1 MLPDRW
7 RRSGSRRYDI
17 MTTTDMHNA
26 NSDPK
31 RRGKFFD
38 LARPSR
44 QHLLGYLLLAPA
56 VIMVALII
64 IYPLFISIDL
74 SFQDVKLAKIG
85 DDRKPFTL
93 KNYEKLLSDP
103 DFWLSCWVTLKL
115 VVVVAINCLV
125 IGMLTALLVNNK
137 FKGRTPARLL
147 MAMPWAMPEVIAVV
161 IFTWIFDS
169 SFGFLSWFFIQLGL
183 TSEMIPWVS
192 SPNAAFWAVALTMTW
207 KGFPF
212 VSIMTLAGLQ
222 SIPEDYYAAAKV
234 DGANVFQRFRWITF
248 PLLLPVLGVTL
259 ILVMLW
265 VFRDFSIIKVLTNG
279 GPLKATTTLSIM
291 TYENAFGFFKFGYAS
306 AIGVVTLILCVI
318 MSLLMLRRDDHSIV

>member
-1 MLPDRW
+1 MSSTQPAHGREADASKKKL
-7 RRSGSRRYDI
+7 
-17 MTTTDMHNA
+17 
-26 NSDPK
+26 
-31 RRGKFFD
+31 FD

-44 QHLLGYLLLAPA
+44 QHLLGYILLAPA

-64 IYPLFISIDL
+64 IYPLIISFDL

-93 KNYEKLLSDP
+93 VNYQKLLSDAK
-103 DFWLSCWVTLKL
+103 FWYACWVTFKL
-115 VVVVAINCLV
+115 VTVVTFCCLV
-125 IGMLTALLVNNK
+125 FGVLTALLVNNK
-137 FKGRTPARLL
+137 FKGRTSARLL
-147 MAMPWAMPEVIAVV
+147 MAMPWAVPEVIAVV

-169 SFGFLSWFFIQLGL
+169 SFGFLGWLFIQLGF
-183 TSEMIPWVS
+183 TEEMIPWIS

-222 SIPEDYYAAAKV
+222 SIPDDYYAAAKV

-265 VFRDFSIIKVLTNG
+265 VFRDFSIIKVLTDG

-306 AIGVVTLILCVI
+306 AIGIITLIFCVI
-318 MSLLMLRRDDHSIV
+318 ASLLMLRSDEKPIV